1 MEIKDLAGVSGPVEK
16 LVQVVA
22 DGIGAIAYP
31 WIVRRE
37 ARAIADA
44 QKILADGGLAF
55 ESATMK
61 SLPAQIAS
69 RITYQEAKRQNNLL
83 KIVDEARKALPEN
96 VSQEPVDPD
105 WGNRFFAGA
114 QEISNEQMQQL
125 WGRLLAGEVAR
136 PGSVSPRTLDHLR
149 NMTSSDAKLF
159 SKLCEFAFESDTGEV
174 FVLDVQHGRVPAAG
188 GELGE
193 VPIYAFQCPGLPKLM
208 SAYAAQGLS
217 ESSLRL
223 LAELDLIGAVP
234 GDAIVFRREGKS
246 AFEFAI
252 QSGSRALRVTC
263 ERQEGYG
270 YLTLPVVRLTRVGR
284 ELFRLHRPGV
294 APDFDAA
301 IVELFHDVGFRA
313 SWQPIPSRSGP
324 AV

>member
-1 MEIKDLAGVSGPVEK
+1 VEIKDLAGLSGPVEK

-55 ESATMK
+55 ESAAMK

-69 RITYQEAKRQNNLL
+69 RLTYQETRRQNNLL
-83 KIVDEARKALPEN
+83 NIVDEARKALPDN

-114 QEISNEQMQQL
+114 QEVSNEQMQQL
-125 WGRLLAGEVAR
+125 WGRLLAGEVAQ
-136 PGSVSPRTLDHLR
+136 PGSVSPRTLEHLR
-149 NMTSSDAKLF
+149 NMSSSDAKLF
-159 SKLCEFAFESDTGEV
+159 SKLCEFAFESGTGEV
-174 FVLDVQHGRVPAAG
+174 FVLDGTHGRIPATG
-188 GELGE
+188 GEFGE
-193 VPIYAFQCPGLPKLM
+193 VPIYDFQCPGLPKIM

-217 ESSLRL
+217 ESNLRL
-223 LAELDLIGAVP
+223 LAELDLIHAVP
-234 GDAIVFRREGKS
+234 GDSIVFRSEGKS
-246 AFEFAI
+246 EFEFAI
-252 QSGSRALRVTC
+252 QNGNRALRVTC
-263 ERQEGYG
+263 ERPDDYD
-270 YLTLPVVRLTRVGR
+270 YLSLPVVRLTRLGR

-294 APDFDAA
+294 TPDFDAA
-301 IVELFHDVGFRA
+301 IVELFYDVGFRA
-313 SWQPIPSRSGP
+313 SWQPIPSRS
-324 AV
+324 